1 MIKVIAVD
9 GPAGAGKSTVS
20 RLLAQGLGY
29 AYLDTGA
36 MYRAVAWAL
45 LQEGFRSEDNA
56 RVGDALPNLPLAFA
70 IENGSLIISYR
81 ERRLGEELRA
91 PEMAQWA
98 SRISQVVSVRAY
110 LTEQQRKL
118 GEMGNI
124 VAEGRDMT
132 TVVFPDA
139 YVKIFLT
146 ADLNTR
152 ARRRL
157 AEYRQK
163 GIAVDY
169 ATLEAQIRARD
180 EADCTRELAPLRAA
194 PDALLIDTSHMDPSE
209 VVTRLQELIQQKE
222 KNNH

>member
-29 AYLDTGA
+29 TYLDTGA

-56 RVGDALPNLPLAFA
+56 RIGGALPNLSLAFE

-81 ERRLGEELRA
+81 ERQLGEELRA

-98 SRISQVVSVRAY
+98 SRISQVASVRAY

-118 GEMGNI
+118 GKMGNI

-163 GIAVDY
+163 GIAVDH
-169 ATLEAQIRARD
+169 ATLEAQIQARD

-209 VVTRLQELIQQKE
+209 VVTRLQELIRQKE

>member
-1 MIKVIAVD
+1 
-9 GPAGAGKSTVS
+9 
-20 RLLAQGLGY
+20 
-29 AYLDTGA
+29 
-36 MYRAVAWAL
+36 
-45 LQEGFRSEDNA
+45 
-56 RVGDALPNLPLAFA
+56 
-70 IENGSLIISYR
+70 
-81 ERRLGEELRA
+81 
-91 PEMAQWA
+91 
-98 SRISQVVSVRAY
+98 
-110 LTEQQRKL
+110 
-118 GEMGNI
+118 MGNI